1 MSAIHIG
8 KSVSA
13 SLEARLIQT
22 LLDNGLSWEN
32 ISAQTGIYP
41 ADIHVPTARID
52 ASKHY
57 RLLALLNRHASDI
70 DWFIDSSSF
79 DNQFLFNKDNI
90 LQALSQ
96 DAFTLTLL
104 CLNAPCLR
112 EALRSY
118 IHYRYIIGNVDS
130 LTMSEDEEHVAIAYF
145 NEYPEINFHSVAM
158 INFIFLIAIIE
169 HYAPGRHAYQ
179 IKTRIAENRMV
190 AHVYQYWRCSVEWSC
205 NIDSISFSARE
216 IQAPFPQFNPV
227 VHTLLANQVE
237 QEFQAI
243 CEASGFSKIVERTI
257 YEHLLKAR
265 DEFNSRDVLDRL
277 CKQYKISRS
286 TVFRKL
292 QQEGNSFRELEKHV
306 KLSES
311 MNMLKNT
318 SMTIAEISHS
328 LGFSSQAAFSKFF
341 DHAVNVSPL
350 KYRKSR

>member
-1 MSAIHIG
+1 MSALHLG

-22 LLDNGLSWEN
+22 LLDSGFTWEN

-41 ADIHVPTARID
+41 ADIHVPSGRID
-52 ASKHY
+52 AGKHY

-79 DNQFLFNKDNI
+79 ENQFLFNKDNI

-96 DAFTLTLL
+96 DAFSLTLL
-104 CLNAPCLR
+104 CLNAPCLHD
-112 EALRSY
+112 ALQCY
-118 IHYRYIIGNVDS
+118 IRYRYIIGNVDS
-130 LTMSEDEEHVAIAYF
+130 LTMSEDGEHIAIAYF

-169 HYAPGRHAYQ
+169 HYAPGQHAYQ

-190 AHVYQYWRCSVEWSC
+190 AHVYQYWRCRVEWSC
-205 NIDSISFSARE
+205 NIDSISFSAKE
-216 IQAPFPQFNPV
+216 IHHPYSQFNPV
-227 VHTLLANQVE
+227 MHTLLLNQVE
-237 QEFQAI
+237 REYQAI
-243 CEASGFSKIVERTI
+243 CEATGFSKIVERTI
-257 YEHLLKAR
+257 YEQLLKDR
-265 DEFNSRDVLDRL
+265 EDFNSREVLDRI
-277 CKQYKISRS
+277 CSQYKLSRS

-292 QQEGNSFRELEKHV
+292 QQEGSSFRELEKHV

-318 SMTIAEISHS
+318 SMTIAEISQV

-341 DHAVNVSPL
+341 DHALHVSPL